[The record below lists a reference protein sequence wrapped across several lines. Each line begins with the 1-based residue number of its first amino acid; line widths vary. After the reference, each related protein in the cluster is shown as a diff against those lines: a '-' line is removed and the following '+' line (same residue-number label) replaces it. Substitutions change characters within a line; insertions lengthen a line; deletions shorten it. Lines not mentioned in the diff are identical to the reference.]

1 MYVKRWSNI
10 EALKIVS
17 KNRLNV
23 FFSVYLFFGSW
34 AGVRLYPSTSAL
46 LCPSKPDRL
55 CPSNPHS
62 TVEKRRQ
69 DIVEKPAMN
78 LVRFHFAM

>member
-1 MYVKRWSNI
+1 MVKYRSFENSVKK
-10 EALKIVS
+10 LVKSV
-17 KNRLNV
+17 
-23 FFSVYLFFGSW
+23 FSVYLFFGYW
-34 AGVRLYPSTSAL
+34 AGGRLYPSKSAR

-62 TVEKRRQ
+62 TVAKRRQ
-69 DIVEKPAMN
+69 DIVAKPAMN